1 MKIEQRNILVAVILV
16 VLTLFAVSKLMN
28 IVIEAFEL

>member
-1 MKIEQRNILVAVILV
+1 MKIEPRNILVAVILV